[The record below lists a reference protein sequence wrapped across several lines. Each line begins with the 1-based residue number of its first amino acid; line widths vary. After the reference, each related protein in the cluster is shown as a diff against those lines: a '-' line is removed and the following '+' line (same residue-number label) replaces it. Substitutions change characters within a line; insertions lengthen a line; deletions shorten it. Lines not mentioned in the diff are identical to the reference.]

1 MIDESK
7 MARLNGV
14 GSKTAEVKPPTDLKE
29 WLSGLSHKELRK
41 IQRTISGLLPDV
53 DVKGLDLEKEL
64 VSQYQAIKQLFD
76 DVIDDPDVAP
86 NQKAQV
92 ANSVGATL
100 STLSKSQEDLRL
112 TQVLRLIESV
122 LIEEIKT
129 LPKET
134 KDAFF
139 ERYEFRAKKEGLM

>member
-14 GSKTAEVKPPTDLKE
+14 GSKTAEVKPPTDLKG